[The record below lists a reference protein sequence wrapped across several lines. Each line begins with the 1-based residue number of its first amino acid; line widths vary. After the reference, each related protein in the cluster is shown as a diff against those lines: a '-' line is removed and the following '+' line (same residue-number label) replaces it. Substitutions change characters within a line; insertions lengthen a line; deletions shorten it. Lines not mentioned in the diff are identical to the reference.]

1 MRRGFETGKYNLL
14 ILTKTLED
22 LDVPPA
28 LLVIRLASDQ
38 NLPSCDMH
46 LIFYRYDPFES
57 QLSFSYACAH
67 ACLPSSRLVHMVENG
82 NDVHRQVLTQFSE
95 GVFSE
100 WWISVIIHSGGVPI
114 PPSPLAEIRLP
125 IQFGDEVDMGLWPC
139 IEDPVTGRRLYEHDA
154 LEALYRFVA
163 ITQKADFP
171 GAPLLT
177 TREVSVSVN
186 QQAWVC
192 TVTLPVGGPIN
203 HVIGPTRLTPTHA
216 RRSAAH
222 EACVRLYEH
231 GAFHNNLFP
240 VPQHH
245 LKPDMSGSAALAA
258 DKVSGN
264 RCYPRKRSLFWSN
277 SLRLQKRHLFPFV
290 VYVDRRGADYAPIM
304 LLTRQPLPHIP
315 SFRLFFPGTSETIG
329 NLRAPPL
336 ELDEQRMEALY
347 LFTLRICRVI
357 SNKPLVC
364 PLEKMAYMFAPLKL
378 PEQVNIQSLDPTHF
392 MDYISWDTIEL
403 AGNTWMVKFDLEELH
418 KSPEGVHDL
427 IVQDRLV
434 EFTRRYYV
442 ARLRQDL
449 TPLSKP
455 EDSPVCEKNYC
466 SGYVLTV
473 PRARSRVCEL
483 D

>member
-378 PEQVNIQSLDPTHF
+378 PEQVNTQSLDPTHF